1 MCAEPPA
8 RGRHHLRAHGQRLV
22 RLHGVR
28 RRRVRPSDRGMGVRH
43 DHEHA
48 GAAVAGVG
56 AGDLMGRV
64 PRRHGWSYPPQRPWH
79 AVHRHGVHHQGYG
92 IWDAAVDRHRRRL
105 VRQRHGR
112 KRRRRVQDR
121 AGMAAQTLR
130 GSEGPGIGDV
140 PVGLVVELEAAP
152 PVPGLQDTRSGGNR
166 VSCKPSGTSRLT
178 IRAEQKSSHFNKMIK
193 GIVEWREDVTDGID
207 QPDVSGV
214 DKHCDEKNS
223 DREPIRVAQIVGKML
238 GGGVEAVVM
247 NYYRHIDRSKVQ
259 FDFLVDEDSTR
270 VPEDEITAL
279 GGRIFRIPPYQH
291 PIRYRRELI
300 RLMREQR
307 WPIVHSN
314 INTLSVF
321 PLSAAK
327 RVGVPVRIAH
337 SHSTMG
343 KGEFAKNAMKLVLR
357 PFANVYPTAR
367 FACSRYA
374 GKWLFGKNADFT
386 VIPNA
391 IELDKFRFNAETRK
405 QTRKELGISD
415 DMFLIGHV
423 GRFMPQKNQSFL
435 VDVLAGLLPK
445 RPDVMLAFVG
455 DGPDRTAVQQHVEEL
470 GIVDHV
476 LFLGQRSD
484 VNRLYQAFDVFCLPS
499 LYEGL
504 CVVGIEAQRAG
515 LPCLFSDAITREV
528 DVTGASRFMP
538 ITSPE
543 EWISF
548 ISAIES
554 GTRISSSEKVFS
566 DYDISE
572 NAQKLTS
579 MYLRLFEKK

>member
-1 MCAEPPA
+1 M
-8 RGRHHLRAHGQRLV
+8 
-22 RLHGVR
+22 
-28 RRRVRPSDRGMGVRH
+28 
-43 DHEHA
+43 
-48 GAAVAGVG
+48 
-56 AGDLMGRV
+56 
-64 PRRHGWSYPPQRPWH
+64 
-79 AVHRHGVHHQGYG
+79 
-92 IWDAAVDRHRRRL
+92 
-105 VRQRHGR
+105 
-112 KRRRRVQDR
+112 
-121 AGMAAQTLR
+121 
-130 GSEGPGIGDV
+130 
-140 PVGLVVELEAAP
+140 
-152 PVPGLQDTRSGGNR
+152 
-166 VSCKPSGTSRLT
+166 
-178 IRAEQKSSHFNKMIK
+178 
-193 GIVEWREDVTDGID
+193 
-207 QPDVSGV
+207 
-214 DKHCDEKNS
+214 
-223 DREPIRVAQIVGKML
+223 PIRVAQVMGKML
-238 GGGVEAVVM
+238 GGGVESVVM

-259 FDFLVDEDSTR
+259 FDFLVDADSTR
-270 VPEDEITAL
+270 VPEEEIKAL
-279 GGRIFRIPPYQH
+279 GGRVFRIPPYQH
-291 PIRYRRELI
+291 PLRYRKELV
-300 RLMREQR
+300 RLFHEEH
-307 WPIVHSN
+307 WLIVHSH

-327 RVGVPVRIAH
+327 KAGVPVRIAH

-343 KGEFAKNAMKLVLR
+343 KGEFAKNLMKLALR
-357 PFANVYPTAR
+357 PLSNLYPTER
-367 FACSRYA
+367 FACSEYA
-374 GKWLFGKNADFT
+374 GKWLFGRNADFT

-391 IELDKFRFNAETRK
+391 IELEKFHFDPIIRQE
-405 QTRKELGISD
+405 TRKELGIAD
-415 DMFLIGHV
+415 GMFLIGHV
-423 GRFMPQKNQSFL
+423 GRFMPQKNQTFL

-445 RPDVMLAFVG
+445 RPDAMLAFVG

-470 GIVDHV
+470 GIADHV

-504 CVVGIEAQRAG
+504 GVVGIEAQRAG

>member
-1 MCAEPPA
+1 MLGSSGNTREVIYNM
-8 RGRHHLRAHGQRLV
+8 GDSDT
-22 RLHGVR
+22 
-28 RRRVRPSDRGMGVRH
+28 RPRNTD
-43 DHEHA
+43 
-48 GAAVAGVG
+48 
-56 AGDLMGRV
+56 
-64 PRRHGWSYPPQRPWH
+64 
-79 AVHRHGVHHQGYG
+79 
-92 IWDAAVDRHRRRL
+92 VDRYG
-105 VRQRHGR
+105 VQR
-112 KRRRRVQDR
+112 
-121 AGMAAQTLR
+121 
-130 GSEGPGIGDV
+130 
-140 PVGLVVELEAAP
+140 
-152 PVPGLQDTRSGGNR
+152 
-166 VSCKPSGTSRLT
+166 
-178 IRAEQKSSHFNKMIK
+178 
-193 GIVEWREDVTDGID
+193 
-207 QPDVSGV
+207 
-214 DKHCDEKNS
+214 
-223 DREPIRVAQIVGKML
+223 PIRVAQVVGKMN
-238 GGGVEAVVM
+238 GGGVETVVM

-270 VPEDEITAL
+270 VPEEEITAL
-279 GGRIFRIPPYQH
+279 GGRVFRIPPYQH

-300 RLMREQR
+300 RLMREQQ

-327 RVGVPVRIAH
+327 KIGVPVRIAH

-343 KGEFAKNAMKLVLR
+343 KGEFAKNMMKLVLR

-367 FACSRYA
+367 FACSHYA
-374 GKWLFGKNADFT
+374 GKWLFGKNVDFT

-405 QTRKELGISD
+405 QTRRELGISD
-415 DMFLIGHV
+415 DTFLIGHV

-435 VDVLAGLLPK
+435 VDVLVGLLPK

-470 GIVDHV
+470 GIADHV

-515 LPCLFSDAITREV
+515 LPCLFSDTITREV
-528 DVTGASRFMP
+528 DVTGASRFVP

-554 GTRISSSEKVFS
+554 LSNLHSSKRSDQISGDIEE
-566 DYDISE
+566 YDIQRCANS
-572 NAQKLTS
+572 LV
-579 MYLRLFEKK
+579 KKYESFICK